1 MRVNIAQSH
10 PPPSTSYSLSPHSSQ
25 NTLPS
30 SLRLHRSSS
39 TSVLPLSTSYNHL
52 RRSCSATFDGHDFP
66 NDHFT
71 PKPKSHTSSITTTFL
86 HHVDVL
92 EPSSLGIHTDPPYWP
107 ARDAIMREC
116 AARRASSVDIPLSLR
131 MIKMKQKFLNL
142 EEQRDVY
149 HNNNRNNDNSLNNV
163 CCSTLDIIRE
173 IQSYALKSRGIEL
186 NEELD
191 DGIISKIQRE
201 MNSSFVWL
209 IKEVYAKTPD
219 LMLQVMVITSNFA
232 LFSLESSNL
241 VESEKKGANLGG
253 YLVKLGVG
261 HLELGN
267 LGVPITE
274 ILENEVDNDLGL
286 WNSMVDEA
294 DQLRGDLVM
303 NQGLRFVVVERD
315 GDDDDYNGSVGEIE
329 ELLEHKMF
337 EIVSPVKVVIE
348 SDDYEEYHRT
358 DLLYQTGLFRD
369 PNNTLLLSNYSQF
382 LCLVSRDY
390 DRAEECLK
398 RAIQLDPS
406 DAEIVSQYANFLW
419 IVRNDLWGA
428 EERFQQAMAAEPENS
443 YHASK
448 YANFL
453 WNTGGD
459 ETCYPLDDD
468 DTTQGCN

>member
-10 PPPSTSYSLSPHSSQ
+10 PPPSTSSSLSPHSSQ
-25 NTLPS
+25 NALPS

-39 TSVLPLSTSYNHL
+39 SPSVLSLSTSHNHL

-71 PKPKSHTSSITTTFL
+71 PKPKPTPSSITTSFL
-86 HHVDVL
+86 HHADVL
-92 EPSSLGIHTDPPYWP
+92 EPSYLGICTDPPDWP

-116 AARRASSVDIPLSLR
+116 VARRVNCIDIPLSLR
-131 MIKMKQKFLNL
+131 MIKMKQKFLKL
-142 EEQRDVY
+142 EEERDV
-149 HNNNRNNDNSLNNV
+149 HFGDSNNNNINNSLNNL
-163 CCSTLDIIRE
+163 CYSTLNIIRE
-173 IQSYALKSRGIEL
+173 IQSYALKSRGIAL
-186 NEELD
+186 NEGFD
-191 DGIISKIQRE
+191 DVIMSKVQRE
-201 MNSSFVWL
+201 MSSSFVWL
-209 IKEVYAKTPD
+209 IKEVFAKTPD
-219 LMLQVMVITSNFA
+219 LMLQTMVITSNFA
-232 LFSLESSNL
+232 LFSLQSFSH
-241 VESEKKGANLGG
+241 VESEKKDANLGG
-253 YLVKLGVG
+253 NLVNLGVG
-261 HLELGN
+261 HLELRN
-267 LGVPITE
+267 LGVAVPTRE
-274 ILENEVDNDLGL
+274 ILENMVDTDVGL
-286 WNSMVDEA
+286 WESIVDEA
-294 DQLRGDLVM
+294 DHLRGDLVID
-303 NQGLRFVVVERD
+303 QGLKFVVVDRDRD
-315 GDDDDYNGSVGEIE
+315 GDEYNGSVEEIE
-329 ELLEHKMF
+329 GLFFLEHKKF
-337 EIVSPVKVVIE
+337 EIVSPVKVKIE

-358 DLLYQTGLFRD
+358 DLLYQSGLFQE

-419 IVRNDLWGA
+419 IIRNDLWGA

-459 ETCYPLDDD
+459 ETCYPIDD
-468 DTTQGCN
+468 